1 MIKININDNYIKILL
16 KELDIKFSTLQ
27 MIIVVISTITVS
39 ITIGLSAYI
48 PDYTNIIVSIVIFFL
63 FTICI
68 YLELRRND
76 LTENWSIKEAAVIID
91 EENKKL
97 LDEYKVKIKGFKGY
111 AMISY
116 EDYKDLHNGDTGY
129 AVVSEK
135 SKKLLLWFDV
145 NKYEYNKKC

>member
-16 KELDIKFSTLQ
+16 KELDIRFSTLQ

-39 ITIGLSAYI
+39 ITIGLSPYI
-48 PDYTNIIVSIVIFFL
+48 PDFTNIIVSIFIFFL

-76 LTENWSIKEAAVIID
+76 LTEKWIVKEAAVIID

-97 LDEYKVKIKGFKGY
+97 LDEYKVKVKNFKGFT
-111 AMISY
+111 MIPY
-116 EDYKDLHNGDTGY
+116 EDYKDLNNGYVGY
-129 AVVSEK
+129 AIISEK
-135 SKKLLLWFDV
+135 SKKLLLWFDK